1 MKLYSHPGSCS
12 SAVHIALKEA
22 GEKFE
27 HIKIDLFSDRIL
39 PDGRNFN
46 DINPKGSVPVLE
58 LDDGQLITEISAIL
72 QYIADLHPATGLAP
86 ANGTLERVR
95 LQEWLSYL
103 NSDMHMT
110 IGAFFQPALNGEM
123 KELMTQRKDKRL
135 KYVDDHLSNND
146 YLLGDKFSVADA
158 YLYIILTWP
167 MMLQMDISEYKNI
180 AAYQVRMAERQSV
193 KDTKAAAA

>member
-22 GEKFE
+22 GEDFE
-27 HIKIDLFSDRIL
+27 LVKIDLFSDRIL

-72 QYIADLHPATGLAP
+72 QYIADLHPETGLAP

-110 IGAFFQPALNGEM
+110 IGAFFQPALDGEM

-146 YLLGDKFSVADA
+146 HLLGDKISVADA

-167 MMLQMDISEYKNI
+167 TMLQMDISEYKNI
-180 AAYQVRMAERQSV
+180 AAYQARMAERQSV
-193 KDTKAAAA
+193 KDTKTAAA

>member
-12 SAVHIALKEA
+12 SAVHIALNEA
-22 GEKFE
+22 GQDFE
-27 HIKIDLFSDRIL
+27 LVKLDLFGDRIL

-58 LDDGQLITEISAIL
+58 LDDGQLLTEISAIL
-72 QYIADLHPATGLAP
+72 QYIADLHPETGLAP
-86 ANGTLERVR
+86 ASGTLARVR

-110 IGAFFQPALNGEM
+110 IGTFFQPALDGAM
-123 KELMTQRKDKRL
+123 KEFMTQRKDKRL
-135 KYVDDHLSNND
+135 EYVDDHLAHND

-158 YLYIILTWP
+158 YLHIILTWP
-167 MMLQMDISEYKNI
+167 TMLQMDISEYRNI
-180 AAYQVRMAERQSV
+180 AAYQARMTERQSV
-193 KDTKAAAA
+193 KDMKAATA